1 MILKI
6 HCHYTLEDTVI
17 TMDINLAQPNPHPVN
32 LGVNFSFKVTKQDKV
47 AKVSRED
54 ITQVPSWQPLD
65 G

>member
-1 MILKI
+1 
-6 HCHYTLEDTVI
+6 
-17 TMDINLAQPNPHPVN
+17 